1 MGKLYFIIFMNKYT
15 EVDIANREILA
26 LVPRVV

>member
-1 MGKLYFIIFMNKYT
+1 MTKYT
-15 EVDIANREILA
+15 EVDIANRKIVA